1 MDQATPSTASAN
13 TIGTAAMAGRS
24 LTASMERGLCAFPE
38 LQSTAEF
45 TLMLSRHGDWIPAAF
60 EVFCAEAASTASVSA
75 IAVELVA
82 PSRVSAGAS
91 AIACLGSR
99 SRSAMKTARP
109 LAPATNPKTRNAR
122 TRPSLRRKLA
132 EPTYPNSGCRSHPMG
147 AQEISFAPQS
157 LAPLYYTHPTKTMT
171 Q

>member
-1 MDQATPSTASAN
+1 
-13 TIGTAAMAGRS
+13 MAGRS
-24 LTASMERGLCAFPE
+24 LTASIERGLRCFPE
-38 LQSTAEF
+38 VQSTAEF
-45 TLMLSRHGDWIPAAF
+45 TPMLSRHGDWIPAAL
-60 EVFCAEAASTASVSA
+60 EVFCSEAASTASVSA
-75 IAVELVA
+75 IAVAIELVA

-132 EPTYPNSGCRSHPMG
+132 EPTYPNSGCRSQTMG

-171 Q
+171 